1 MVDAAGGTE
10 GTEEERVRTIIWD
23 LGGTLFDT
31 YPDVDR
37 ALARAA
43 FGDAGEGHLARV
55 AALTRV
61 SSGHAITELAAAT
74 GVSEP
79 ELRDAYDGVK
89 ELWQERPAP
98 VMPGAREVMAAV
110 TAGGGRNLVATH
122 RDRVSAQ
129 QLLDSGGLTVD
140 DMVCAPD
147 GHARK
152 PDPELVDVLLRRHD
166 LAAGEVLAVGDRPVD
181 VEAANAAGVTGVL
194 LVTAD
199 VAIDV
204 GDMPRVTEL
213 GELLPMLEKS

>member
-1 MVDAAGGTE
+1 M
-10 GTEEERVRTIIWD
+10 RTIIWD

-37 ALARAA
+37 ALAQAA
-43 FGDAGEGHLARV
+43 FGDDGEARIAQV

-61 SSGHAITELAAAT
+61 SSGHAITELAAVS
-74 GVSEP
+74 GVAE
-79 ELRDAYDGVK
+79 EALRAAYDGVK
-89 ELWQERPAP
+89 ELWQEHPAP

-110 TAGGGRNLVATH
+110 TAGGGLNLVATH

-129 QLLDSGGLTVD
+129 QLLDAGGLVVD

-152 PDPELVDVLLRRHD
+152 PAPELVEVLLRRHG
-166 LAAGEVLAVGDRPVD
+166 LEAGDVLAVGDRPVD
-181 VEAANAAGVTGVL
+181 VEAANAAGVNGVL

-204 GDMPRVTEL
+204 GETPTIGDL
-213 GELLPMLEKS
+213 GELLPMLRSA